1 MEAKKDLS
9 AQAEM
14 IACRLMSD
22 KEFNDMVLSAANKR
36 NG

>member
-1 MEAKKDLS
+1 METKKDLS

-22 KEFNDMVLSAANKR
+22 KEFNDMVLLTISVR
-36 NG
+36 

>member
-22 KEFNDMVLSAANKR
+22 KEFNNMVLLTATKR
-36 NG
+36 DG